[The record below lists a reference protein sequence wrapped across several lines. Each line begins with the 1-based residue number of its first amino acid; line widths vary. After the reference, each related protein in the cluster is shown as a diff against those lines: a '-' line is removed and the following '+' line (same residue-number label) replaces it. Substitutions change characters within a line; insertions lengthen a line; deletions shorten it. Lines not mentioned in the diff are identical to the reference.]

1 MKNKFENYTTEEF
14 MKLCFADDSE
24 KCKNENRYRFWKN
37 FKEININVWND
48 CPKIYNYS
56 KNYNALPDPDINS
69 FNLYEA
75 HIKVWNRQCEKL
87 KNENIKNIKHH
98 GMCRCE
104 VITED
109 EQIILG
115 SDSIMNIYWHLN
127 YGNMPRIMKDICKNV
142 HNELQ
147 DAIRNLRRL
156 LNLEEE
162 NICNDNSLY
171 KEFIRHYLQY
181 TNTIGGFIL
190 FPRHNCSINQLR
202 GRSNKIQDRFDLT
215 LEFIRRMYKKI
226 FQPIITR

>member
-37 FKEININVWND
+37 FKEININVWNG

-56 KNYNALPDPDINS
+56 NNYNALPDPDISS

-75 HIKVWNRQCEKL
+75 HIKVWNRQCEKF

-162 NICNDNSLY
+162 NICNDNSL
-171 KEFIRHYLQY
+171 
-181 TNTIGGFIL
+181 
-190 FPRHNCSINQLR
+190 
-202 GRSNKIQDRFDLT
+202 
-215 LEFIRRMYKKI
+215 
-226 FQPIITR
+226 